1 MKIFLLDLWHDL
13 RAKRLWP
20 VAVALAVALVAVP
33 VVLSKPSETAG
44 PAPVQTVRKA
54 PEPKEAAALAQ
65 VKLDSSA
72 DDARGSTLDTFDPS
86 DPFKPP
92 AKVTKKKTETDA
104 PSSLEGNTGGTAAG
118 DTGASTGTT
127 DTGSTGGGYTG
138 TTGGGYTGTTGGT
151 GGGSTT
157 TPTPQYRYV
166 VDATFTANGRTRHI
180 KGLER
185 LDMLPNQAS
194 PLLMFL
200 GATRDGGSAVF
211 LVDSSLQADD
221 DGEGK
226 CKPKASECAFLYL
239 GAGSE
244 DAFTNLDGDS
254 YTLRIDE
261 IRKVRVDAGA
271 GASRA
276 KGAHAASGE
285 PTAARRDA
293 TAPAPTITRVQSMR
307 VSVGGMLTITGS
319 HFETR
324 RLENTVI
331 FRGPNGRVAFAKPR
345 RATTRKLAVQV
356 PAAVSR
362 LLQMSDGAQRPTRL
376 KLRVLSARR
385 FSEFTSRRLSPVVTS
400 GSALP
405 DAP

>member
-20 VAVALAVALVAVP
+20 VAVVLAVALVAVP

-44 PAPVQTVRKA
+44 PAPVPTVRKA

-104 PSSLEGNTGGTAAG
+104 PSSLEGNTGGGTPAG

-127 DTGSTGGGYTG
+127 DTGSTGGSTG

-151 GGGSTT
+151 GGGGTT

-180 KGLER
+180 KGLQR

-194 PLLMFL
+194 PLLLFL

-211 LVDSSLQADD
+211 LVDSSLQADGE
-221 DGEGK
+221 GEGK
-226 CKPKASECAFLYL
+226 CKPNASECAFLYL

-244 DAFTNLDGDS
+244 DAFTNDDGDS

-261 IRKVRVDAGA
+261 IRKVRVDASA

-276 KGAHAASGE
+276 KDAHAASGE
-285 PTAARRDA
+285 TAARRYA

-319 HFETR
+319 HFDTR
-324 RLENTVI
+324 RLANTVI
-331 FRGPNGRVAFAKPR
+331 FRGPNGRVVFAKPR
-345 RATTRKLAVQV
+345 RATTRKLVLSV

-362 LLQMSDGAQRPTRL
+362 LLKMSGGAQLPTRV
-376 KLRVLSARR
+376 KLRVLSART
-385 FSEFTSRRLSPVVTS
+385 FSEFTSRRLSPVVTP
-400 GSALP
+400 GSTLP
-405 DAP
+405 AQL